1 MGNPQ
6 IEQAWEY
13 HNRTKHS
20 YESIRRG
27 ARSLDWDNQPL
38 PFKIY
43 RDLPPISLPP
53 PAGRSAG
60 EPPGLKQLAHLL
72 HFSAGIT
79 RRRRDEILFRAAAC
93 TGALYEIELYL
104 VCGPLAD
111 LPAGLYHFDPRDMA
125 LRQLR
130 DGDFRGLVV
139 AATAGEH
146 SVVHAPALVISTGTY
161 WRNAWKYQARTY
173 RHFGWDNGTI
183 LANLLGVAEALGLPA
198 TLVCGFADTQI
209 NHLLGLDTG
218 REVSLSLVSVG
229 HAESPA
235 PPAPHEIPSLH
246 LRTVPLSKR
255 EVDYPAMQQMHAA
268 SSLSTPE
275 EVAAWRGPLQSP
287 VRQEAAPLPEPIE
300 QVIQHR
306 GSTRHFE
313 REPISYAQLSTILE
327 YAARPIPADF
337 LTPAGALLND
347 LYLIVNAVD
356 GLEPGAYF
364 YRAADRALEPL
375 KHGDFRS
382 RATYLALGQDL
393 AGDAA
398 VAVFFLSDLNLWL
411 ARFGNRGYRAV
422 QLEAGILGGRVYL
435 AAYAQHLGATGLTFY
450 DDDVVQFFSPHAAGK
465 SAIFL
470 MAGGHPAPP
479 HS

>member
-1 MGNPQ
+1 
-6 IEQAWEY
+6 
-13 HNRTKHS
+13 
-20 YESIRRG
+20 
-27 ARSLDWDNQPL
+27 
-38 PFKIY
+38 
-43 RDLPPISLPP
+43 
-53 PAGRSAG
+53 
-60 EPPGLKQLAHLL
+60 
-72 HFSAGIT
+72 
-79 RRRRDEILFRAAAC
+79 
-93 TGALYEIELYL
+93 
-104 VCGPLAD
+104 
-111 LPAGLYHFDPRDMA
+111 
-125 LRQLR
+125 
-130 DGDFRGLVV
+130 
-139 AATAGEH
+139 
-146 SVVHAPALVISTGTY
+146 
-161 WRNAWKYQARTY
+161 
-173 RHFGWDNGTI
+173 
-183 LANLLGVAEALGLPA
+183 VAEALGLPA
-198 TLVCGFADTQI
+198 SLVCGFADAQI
-209 NHLLGLDTG
+209 NHLLGLEAG
-218 REVSLSLVSVG
+218 REVSLSLVSAG
-229 HAESPA
+229 HTESPA
-235 PPAPHEIPSLH
+235 PPAPDEIPSLH

-275 EVAAWRGPLQSP
+275 EVAAWRGPLQIP

-300 QVIQHR
+300 EVIQHR
-306 GSTRHFE
+306 GSTRHFA

-364 YRAADRALEPL
+364 YRPADRALEPL

-382 RATYLALGQDL
+382 RAAYLALGQDL

-398 VAVFFLSDLNLWL
+398 VAVFFLSDLNRWL

-422 QLEAGILGGRVYL
+422 QLEAGVLGGRVYL

-450 DDDVVQFFSPHAAGK
+450 DDDVVQFFSPHAAGR

-470 MAGGHPAPP
+470 VAAGHPAPP